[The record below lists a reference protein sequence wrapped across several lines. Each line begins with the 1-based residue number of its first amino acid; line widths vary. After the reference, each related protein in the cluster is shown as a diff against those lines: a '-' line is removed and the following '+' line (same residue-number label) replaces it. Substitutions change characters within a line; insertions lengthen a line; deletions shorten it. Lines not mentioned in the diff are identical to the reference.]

1 MRISDWSSDVCSSDL
16 ATPALQCIFHCV
28 ARRRAGHDAGTGGDE
43 PGVELVDQRTAS
55 LLSDS
60 EALLGRIPSEFL
72 LDGVDS
78 GVALHCIMRYRNIA
92 ARIHTIAE
100 QMCPAVRF
108 LDASIEHGVL
118 GELVVGS
125 IGRTVGRDSHS
136 RSRLK

>member
-60 EALLGRIPSEFL
+60 EALLGRIPSDFL

-78 GVALHCIMRYRNIA
+78 GDALQCILRYRSIA
-92 ARIHTIAE
+92 ARIHKLAA
-100 QMCPAVRF
+100 QMGPAVRF
-108 LDASIEHGVL
+108 LDASIGAGVL
-118 GELVVGS
+118 AELE
-125 IGRTVGRDSHS
+125 IGRAHV
-136 RSRLK
+136 